1 MTTLLAPSAKR
12 GIDVAIS
19 RAASHLRSLQHPDGY
34 WWARLES
41 NATITAEV
49 LLIHKI
55 WGIDDRLPLGKIE
68 TYLRRQQRDH
78 GGWELYYDDGG
89 ELSTTIEAYLALRL
103 LGAPLDDP
111 ALVRAR
117 AFILARGGLSKARVF
132 TKLHLAVIGAYEW
145 RGLPILPPWLMFIPP
160 VVRFSIYDMS
170 SWARGSTV
178 PLVVVFDRQ
187 PQWTISPKFNVDELY
202 AEGRENARFALT
214 SDDDWWSKFFH
225 GADKVLRLMKQLN
238 AVPFRRAGLD
248 AAMRWFLERQEP
260 TGDWAGIIPPMLNS
274 LMALRASGYS
284 VEDEP
289 VRKGFEALRDFY
301 VEDDE
306 TFWCQPSISVIWD
319 TALSMRAL
327 ADAGVPSHDPAMQR
341 AGEWLITKQI
351 ETGGDWCLRSKGAPG
366 GWAFEFWNDCYPDV
380 DDSSAVILAL
390 NEVRFEND
398 ATRVEAIRKGAAWI
412 DSMQSSNGGWGAYDV
427 DNTND
432 LLNKLPYGDL
442 KALIDPPTADLTAHC
457 LEMHLVCGTARDA
470 RVIERATRFLL
481 DEQED
486 DGSWFGRWGVN
497 YLNGTGAAMCA
508 LALLPPE
515 PRVTSALE
523 LAQRWLIDV
532 QNADGGW
539 GETCDSYV
547 RPSSKALGPSTP
559 SQTAWAILGL
569 LAMNGILSEA
579 GQDAVDRG
587 VEFLLARQT
596 SNGTWDEPQFTGTGF
611 PGHFYLNYNLYRHH
625 YVLSALGRYR
635 RLNG

>member
-1 MTTLLAPSAKR
+1 MTTVLAPSIKG

-19 RAASHLRSLQHPDGY
+19 RATNYLRSLQHPDGY
-34 WWARLES
+34 WWAHLES

-55 WGIDDRLPLGKIE
+55 WGIDDRLPLRKIE
-68 TYLRRQQRDH
+68 NYLRSQQRQH

-103 LGAPLDDP
+103 LGVPLDDE

-117 AFILARGGLSKARVF
+117 SFILARGGLSKARVF
-132 TKLHLAVIGAYEW
+132 TKLHLAVIGCYEW
-145 RGLPILPPWLMFIPP
+145 RGLPVLPPWLMFIPP
-160 VVRFSIYDMS
+160 ALRFSIYDMS

-187 PQWTISPKFNVDELY
+187 PSWTVHPAFNVDELF
-202 AEGRENARFALT
+202 AEGRENATFALPG
-214 SDDDWWSKFFH
+214 DDDWMSKFFH
-225 GADKVLRLMKQLN
+225 MGDKVLRLMKQFN
-238 AVPFRRAGLD
+238 VVPLRKAGLD
-248 AAMRWFLERQEP
+248 AAMSWFLERQEE

-284 VEDEP
+284 VDDEP
-289 VRKGFEALRDFY
+289 VRKGFEALNDFY

-319 TALSMRAL
+319 TALAIRAL

-341 AGEWLITKQI
+341 AGEWLIAKQI
-351 ETGGDWCLRSKGAPG
+351 DKPGDWCVRSKGKPG
-366 GWAFEFWNDCYPDV
+366 GWAFEFWNDWYPDV
-380 DDSSAVILAL
+380 DDSSAVVLAL
-390 NEVRFEND
+390 NEVRIEND
-398 ATRVEAIRKGAAWI
+398 AARVASIRKGAAWI

-442 KALIDPPTADLTAHC
+442 KAMIDPPTADLTAHC
-457 LEMHLVCGTARDA
+457 LEMHLACATARDP

-481 DEQED
+481 AEQED

-508 LALLPPE
+508 LALLPPQ
-515 PRVTSALE
+515 PQVTDALE
-523 LAQRWLIDV
+523 LAQHWLVDV
-532 QNADGGW
+532 QNSDGGW

-547 RPSSKALGPSTP
+547 RPSQKALGPSTP
-559 SQTAWAILGL
+559 SQTAWALLGL
-569 LAMNGILSEA
+569 LAMDDLLDASGR
-579 GQDAVDRG
+579 DAVERG
-587 VEFLLARQT
+587 IEFLLTRQLA
-596 SNGTWDEPQFTGTGF
+596 NGTWDEPEFTGTGF

-635 RLNG
+635 RSIG